1 MKDKVTKDRHL
12 LRQLIENIDD
22 NIFFK
27 DLEHN
32 FILINEANA
41 RWFGFDDPADAVGKN
56 DFDLF
61 DAEFA
66 QKAYDDEE
74 NVMASGKAMK
84 GEVEATIHNGQ
95 LAWGS
100 VTKVPIRDDTG
111 AICGI
116 MGIGRDITALKQRE
130 AELEEA
136 HDQMAQDLRVAAS
149 LQKAFL
155 PNRYPTMGDDAG
167 SSKIQ
172 FHHYYAACDQLGGDF
187 CSIHQLS
194 DTKAGLLICDVM
206 GHGVR
211 SALVTAS
218 IKAIASE
225 LSRAPLTAADFLS
238 KMNRRLH
245 ALLLDGDTLIFATAC
260 YGIIDVA
267 SGQLQLAVAGHP
279 TPVHLHSEEACA
291 EFVGVPEEARGPALA
306 LLPEYT
312 YTDFDVP
319 FKTGDS
325 LILYTDGVVE
335 AINADGLEYGANRL
349 LNALSGNESCVLQ
362 GSIRSVVEPLQQ
374 FCGHERWEDD
384 VCLLGF
390 KLSESA

>member
-1 MKDKVTKDRHL
+1 
-12 LRQLIENIDD
+12 
-22 NIFFK
+22 
-27 DLEHN
+27 
-32 FILINEANA
+32 
-41 RWFGFDDPADAVGKN
+41 
-56 DFDLF
+56 
-61 DAEFA
+61 
-66 QKAYDDEE
+66 
-74 NVMASGKAMK
+74 
-84 GEVEATIHNGQ
+84 
-95 LAWGS
+95 
-100 VTKVPIRDDTG
+100 
-111 AICGI
+111 
-116 MGIGRDITALKQRE
+116 
-130 AELEEA
+130 
-136 HDQMAQDLRVAAS
+136 
-149 LQKAFL
+149 
-155 PNRYPTMGDDAG
+155 
-167 SSKIQ
+167 
-172 FHHYYAACDQLGGDF
+172 
-187 CSIHQLS
+187 
-194 DTKAGLLICDVM
+194 M

-225 LSRAPLTAADFLS
+225 LSRTPLTAADFLS

-362 GSIRSVVEPLQQ
+362 GSIRSVVESLQQ